1 VLRSYDG
8 VCDSCHMD
16 HSITALHARENL
28 TEIGHIHSL
37 ECIVLWLNNARVARW
52 IFIDSNH
59 VVTIFKEILDDVLT
73 GFSCRTGYVN
83 SFQSSVL
90 FSNCSMS
97 EGVCLKLEMTT
108 RSLMFSSF
116 GVMLLSLLGVYPG
129 M

>member
-1 VLRSYDG
+1 
-8 VCDSCHMD
+8 
-16 HSITALHARENL
+16 
-28 TEIGHIHSL
+28 
-37 ECIVLWLNNARVARW
+37 LNNACVARW
-52 IFIDSNH
+52 IFIDSNY
-59 VVTIFKEILDDVLT
+59 VVTIVKEILDDVLT